1 MAIRKSAD
9 RYMAILEGGVRKG
22 KNWVGLPVHNR
33 KTQVGT
39 DELHLLLRFEFFVS
53 MTSFIAL
60 KIKIRKLVEF
70 CISCSFA
77 HNHSY
82 N

>member
-9 RYMAILEGGVRKG
+9 RYMAILEGGVRKS

-53 MTSFIAL
+53 MTSF
-60 KIKIRKLVEF
+60 
-70 CISCSFA
+70 FA
-77 HNHSY
+77 SQLDNTVLEVGNLNLDSVLR
-82 N
+82 